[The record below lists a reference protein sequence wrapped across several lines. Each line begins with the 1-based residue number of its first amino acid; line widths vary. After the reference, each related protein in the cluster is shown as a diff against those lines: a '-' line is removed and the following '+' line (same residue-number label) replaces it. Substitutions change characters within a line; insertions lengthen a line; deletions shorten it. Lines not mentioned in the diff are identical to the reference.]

1 MSMSTTTTNI
11 IEPNNIHT
19 SNDSIPTEHK
29 LIDTWSLYHHLPTN
43 GNWALSGY
51 EKISSTINSVEKV
64 ISIMNLL
71 NEHMITHSMWFV
83 MKDNITP
90 IWEDPKNVSGGN
102 FSYKVV
108 NKYVFTVW
116 KQLMFMLCGGTLC
129 VNKNNNVFINGITI
143 SPKKNFCIIKI
154 WLNKVIHDV
163 SIINNIDN
171 LMNHGSVFK
180 KHDD

>member
-1 MSMSTTTTNI
+1 MSTTNSTSTNSEMI
-11 IEPNNIHT
+11 QIHEL
-19 SNDSIPTEHK
+19 NDA
-29 LIDTWSLYHHLPTN
+29 WSLYHHLPTN
-43 GNWALSGY
+43 NNWLLSGY
-51 EKISSTINSVEKV
+51 EKVAPNIHSVEQV
-64 ISIMNLL
+64 ISLMNLL
-71 NEHMITHSMWFV
+71 NEHMITHSMWFM
-83 MKDNITP
+83 MKHDITP
-90 IWEDPKNVSGGN
+90 IWEDKQNISGGN

-108 NKYVFTVW
+108 NKYVYNVW

-180 KHDD
+180 KHDA